1 MQVTPST
8 FQVNEGDSLTTSL
21 SGFTPGSTLYFKVG
35 GRGISKKDFAAGGVK
50 GSIKVDANGVA
61 TIPHALTADKA
72 TEGDE
77 SFAIQVFSDKK
88 MRNLL
93 GKSDA
98 VTVFDTS
105 VKAPKAGKPPKDG
118 GGGSSGGGGGKAP
131 VARSILIDG
140 IQLVSDQTYT
150 SDSPIGKLLLKYGQ
164 NALAVDDDGRRLA
177 DPEVDPI
184 TGYRPFVPPAG
195 AVYKWEMEI
204 SEDYVVVTAQY
215 ASGVNIGTA
224 RSVWIGN
231 FGFTGQ
237 RLTSFTFTEW
247 ANAMVEPQLSP
258 DGPYGGYSVKAD
270 RPETIYPLT
279 FGNLDNLGDMLDY
292 TVTSE
297 YGEKVSNSEMPGLQT
312 FGGGK
317 FFYNGWD
324 ADPFASNLI

>member
-8 FQVNEGDSLTTSL
+8 FQVNEGDSLSTSL
-21 SGFTPGSTLYFKVG
+21 SGFTPNSTLYFQVTGKGVN
-35 GRGISKKDFAAGGVK
+35 KKDFAAGLAK
-50 GSIKVDANGVA
+50 GRVKVDANGVA
-61 TIPHALTADKA
+61 TVSHTLRADKK
-72 TEGDE
+72 TEGEE

-88 MRNLL
+88 KRNPL

-98 VTVFDTS
+98 VTVLDTS
-105 VKAPKAGKPPKDG
+105 VKAGKAGG
-118 GGGSSGGGGGKAP
+118 SGGGGGGGKDP
-131 VARSILIDG
+131 DARSILIEG
-140 IQLVSDQTYT
+140 IELVSDQTYT

-195 AVYKWEMEI
+195 AVYKWEAEI
-204 SEDYVVVTAQY
+204 SEDYVVMTAQY

-224 RSVWIGN
+224 RTVWIGN

-270 RPETIYPLT
+270 RPETISPLT
-279 FGNLDNLGDMLDY
+279 FWNLEGDFKY

-297 YGEKVSNSEMPGLQT
+297 YGEKVSNSEMPGLQA

>member
-1 MQVTPST
+1 MTSITPST
-8 FQVNEGDSLTTSL
+8 FQVNEGDPLSTSL
-21 SGFTPGSTLYFKVG
+21 SGFTPGATLFFKVG
-35 GRGISKKDFAAGGVK
+35 GRGINKKDFAAGGIK
-50 GSIKVDANGVA
+50 GSVKVDANGVA
-61 TIPHALTADKA
+61 SISHTLRADKA
-72 TEGDE
+72 TEGEE

-88 MRNLL
+88 MRNPL

-105 VKAPKAGKPPKDG
+105 IKAGK
-118 GGGSSGGGGGKAP
+118 GGGSGDGGGKAP

-164 NALAVDDDGRRLA
+164 NGLAVDDDGRRLA

-195 AVYKWEMEI
+195 AVYKWEVEI
-204 SEDYVVVTAQY
+204 SEDYVVATAQY

-270 RPETIYPLT
+270 RPETISPLT
-279 FGNLDNLGDMLDY
+279 FWNLDRGDYKY

-297 YGEKVSNSEMPGLQT
+297 YGEKVSNSEMPGLRA

>member
-8 FQVNEGDSLTTSL
+8 FQVNEGAPLSTSL

-61 TIPHALTADKA
+61 TISHALTADKA

-93 GKSDA
+93 GQSDA

-131 VARSILIDG
+131 VARSILIDA

-195 AVYKWEMEI
+195 AVYKWEAEI
-204 SEDYVVVTAQY
+204 SEDYVVITGQY

-224 RSVWIGN
+224 RTVWIGN

-270 RPETIYPLT
+270 RPETILALT
-279 FGNLDNLGDMLDY
+279 FRNLDRSDFKY

>member
-1 MQVTPST
+1 MAT
-8 FQVNEGDSLTTSL
+8 L
-21 SGFTPGSTLYFKVG
+21 S
-35 GRGISKKDFAAGGVK
+35 
-50 GSIKVDANGVA
+50 
-61 TIPHALTADKA
+61 HALTADKA

-118 GGGSSGGGGGKAP
+118 GWGSSGGGWGSSGGGGGKAP

-195 AVYKWEMEI
+195 AVYKWETEI
-204 SEDYVVVTAQY
+204 SEDYVVATAQY

-270 RPETIYPLT
+270 RPETISPLT
-279 FGNLDNLGDMLDY
+279 FWNLDRGDYKY

-297 YGEKVSNSEMPGLQT
+297 YGEKVSNSEMPGLRA

>member
-8 FQVNEGDSLTTSL
+8 FQVNEGAPLSTSL

-61 TIPHALTADKA
+61 TISHALTADKA

-105 VKAPKAGKPPKDG
+105 IKAGK
-118 GGGSSGGGGGKAP
+118 GGGSGDGCGKAP

-164 NALAVDDDGRRLA
+164 YGLAVDDDGRRLA

-195 AVYKWEMEI
+195 AVYKWEAEI

-258 DGPYGGYSVKAD
+258 DGPYGGSSVKAD
-270 RPETIYPLT
+270 RPETISPLT